1 MQAHPVLIEDD
12 LPLLE
17 TDEQSQA
24 IMHLAGYAALSNP
37 PMLMVA
43 LPSPETVPAPERILL
58 DPILAELMVN
68 DPSPPAFASAS
79 AEVDMVNLHQQ
90 MQDFTDRLVGMQMR
104 LRRTSSVATQT
115 SPSDFSFRPER
126 TRKSL
131 MTERYNPVQPAPQ
144 RQARERDWGIGNTI
158 LKQ

>member
-37 PMLMVA
+37 PILMAA
-43 LPSPETVPAPERILL
+43 LPAPETVPAPERILL
-58 DPILAELMVN
+58 DPILAALMV
-68 DPSPPAFASAS
+68 DPSPPVFAS
-79 AEVDMVNLHQQ
+79 AEVDMVDLHQQ

-131 MTERYNPVQPAPQ
+131 MSERYNPVQLAPQ
-144 RQARERDWGIGNTI
+144 RQARERDLSIGNTI

>member
-1 MQAHPVLIEDD
+1 M
-12 LPLLE
+12 
-17 TDEQSQA
+17 S
-24 IMHLAGYAALSNP
+24 
-37 PMLMVA
+37 MVA

-58 DPILAELMVN
+58 DPILAALMV
-68 DPSPPAFASAS
+68 DPSPPAFASA
-79 AEVDMVNLHQQ
+79 EVDMVDLHQQ

>member
-24 IMHLAGYAALSNP
+24 IMHLAGYAALRSNP
-37 PMLMVA
+37 PSMVA
-43 LPSPETVPAPERILL
+43 LPPPGTVPERMLL
-58 DPILAELMVN
+58 DPILAALMV
-68 DPSPPAFASAS
+68 DPSPPAFASAG

-115 SPSDFSFRPER
+115 SPRPDFSFRPER

-131 MTERYNPVQPAPQ
+131 MTERYDPVQPAPQ
-144 RQARERDWGIGNTI
+144 RQARELDLSIGNA
-158 LKQ
+158 KQ